1 MEVHEIIASV
11 IIIALLLYF
20 AFFYIQSINIEA
32 KKEESA
38 TLFFN
43 RMSDAKISLWS
54 EGCINSPLY
63 TIRPDELLYLGNYNC
78 SIPPCLAKNPY
89 PIFVE
94 VNISGFI
101 IEFGIC
107 PLDKS
112 KCNIN
117 SFKLVI
123 SNSYIANA
131 SLYYCLDDLSVL
143 TALLQYNCNYNLSFK
158 FDFSTKIN
166 NLRITN
172 DTVCIN
178 NICNHI
184 FCKKFPNDFS
194 LNDAK
199 SIYVSYENGGY
210 NVIKIS

>member
-1 MEVHEIIASV
+1 MEVQEIIIS
-11 IIIALLLYF
+11 IIIVVLLLYF
-20 AFFYIQSINIEA
+20 AFFYIQSINLEA
-32 KKEESA
+32 KKEESV
-38 TLFFN
+38 TLFFS

-54 EGCINSPLY
+54 EGCINSTLY
-63 TIRPDELLYLGNYNC
+63 TIKPHELLYLKNYNC
-78 SIPPCLAKNPY
+78 SVLPCLVKSPH

-94 VNISGFI
+94 INISGSL

-107 PLDKS
+107 PLDKN

-123 SNSYIANA
+123 GDSYIANA

-158 FDFSTKIN
+158 FDFSNKIN

-184 FCKKFPNDFS
+184 FCKKFPSDFL
-194 LNDAK
+194 LNDVK
-199 SIYVSYENGGY
+199 SIYVLYENGGY
-210 NVIKIS
+210 NIIKIS